1 MKKVFC
7 LLVLSG
13 FAFAQTGLKE
23 QFLMLQSTSVAKRR
37 MAAMQLGRMRNPA
50 SVEELMKVLEKDS
63 DFGVRA
69 QAAESLGNLRNR
81 KATPALI
88 KALGD
93 KNRNVRAAVI
103 VAFGY
108 LRDKSAVEPLM
119 NYYKS
124 EDDLGLRI
132 SALNVLGVLG
142 DEKALPLMIESL
154 KDKNSRIRT
163 IAAQALGRLRNP
175 KATKPLLEATRD
187 SDKNVRLYA
196 VRSLGEVGNKE
207 VVKDLEKL
215 IEKEKNNSVKIEFA
229 RSLGRLGSAAG
240 FGVALEAAKSS
251 DKNIKKSGIR
261 ALAAIGKVTD
271 EVKNI
276 ILEAYKSKDR
286 VMKREAQLAASL
298 LKIKLPKP
306 EKKKAPAK
314 KGKKPGSK

>member
-7 LLVLSG
+7 LFVLSG
-13 FAFAQTGLKE
+13 FAFAQMNLKD

-50 SVEELMKVLEKDS
+50 SVQELMKVLEKDP

-69 QAAESLGNLRNR
+69 QAAESLGNLRDR

-93 KNRNVRAAVI
+93 KNRNVRASVI

-108 LRDKSAVEPLM
+108 LRDRSAVEPLI
-119 NYYKS
+119 NYYKT

-142 DEKALPLMIESL
+142 DARALPLMIQTL
-154 KDKNSRIRT
+154 KDKNARIRT
-163 IAAQALGRLRNP
+163 IAAQALGRLRKP
-175 KATKPLLEATRD
+175 EATKPLLEAAKDPDR
-187 SDKNVRLYA
+187 NVRLYS
-196 VRSLGEVGNKE
+196 VRSLGLLGDKSAT
-207 VVKDLEKL
+207 KGLEKL
-215 IEKEKNNSVKIEFA
+215 LEKEKDNFVKVEIA
-229 RSLGRLGSAAG
+229 RSLGLLGSDAG
-240 FGVALEAAKSS
+240 FDVALEAAKSP
-251 DKNIKKSGIR
+251 DKNMKKSGIR
-261 ALAAIGKVTD
+261 ALAAIGKTTKD
-271 EVKNI
+271 VKNI
-276 ILEAYKSKDR
+276 IIEAYKGKDR
-286 VMKREAQLAASL
+286 IMKREAELAASM

-314 KGKKPGSK
+314 K